1 MRLRFLALLAAA
13 VWLLLLSLAA
23 AQEKSGGDKAK
34 APSKLHQELAPRPYT
49 FDQYMADLKNS
60 ARKDAPKP
68 ENPVTEEQTKVA
80 ANKHQNYKPLN
91 PFVVEW

>member
-1 MRLRFLALLAAA
+1 MKSF
-13 VWLLLLSLAA
+13 VYIFILSVILPAHQLYA
-23 AQEKSGGDKAK
+23 EDVPGAAK
-34 APSKLHQELAPRPYT
+34 APSKLHKELAPRPYS
-49 FDQYMADLKNS
+49 FDQYMADLKDS

-80 ANKHQNYKPLN
+80 ANKHKNYKPLN